1 MEIFPRSFIVGKA
14 ILFPCTRVVVGEPS
28 LLWQTLPQAH
38 ESAFSALSG
47 CPVTQK
53 TPVPAIGP
61 NLINPLL
68 QYGDRGQGWSHLS
81 HDLNRSGR
89 SYSLAQKISLFATVP
104 RVKSNFTKMTPQ
116 LQPLWVCGCV
126 CLLRSFCFYF
136 RCTMLPLLRFY
147 HFQEQPAP
155 FCCRTF
161 ACSHPAGE
169 GVISGRSRDGAL

>member
-1 MEIFPRSFIVGKA
+1 M
-14 ILFPCTRVVVGEPS
+14 
-28 LLWQTLPQAH
+28 QTVPQAH

-47 CPVTQK
+47 SPVTQK

-116 LQPLWVCGCV
+116 MQPLWVCV
-126 CLLRSFCFYF
+126 CFVLFAS
-136 RCTMLPLLRFY
+136 TSDA
-147 HFQEQPAP
+147 Q
-155 FCCRTF
+155 CCRYCASTTSRNSLHRF
-161 ACSHPAGE
+161 VAELLHAPMFPTRLARVSFRAGR
-169 GVISGRSRDGAL
+169 GMGHFNDITSNIDRRT